1 MNEIVKRFLLAGDKC
16 MPDMHLRKPR
26 FTQSPCEPCTKN
38 KGRIQKFK
46 EIRDSR
52 YTYQNKLHKVCFGH
66 DMAYENFKD
75 LTRKT
80 ASDKILRDK
89 VLILLKIQNMMDI
102 KAIRLQ

>member
-46 EIRDSR
+46 EIRDS
-52 YTYQNKLHKVCFGH
+52 
-66 DMAYENFKD
+66 
-75 LTRKT
+75 
-80 ASDKILRDK
+80 
-89 VLILLKIQNMMDI
+89 
-102 KAIRLQ
+102 